1 MFHLGEHIVIEVYV
15 RVWYSGC
22 VTWHA
27 HIWHEWFNLQPWEA
41 YLTISNANLHGNVTP
56 YRQCDDVI
64 RQCDDVIRQRD
75 DMIRQCDDVIRR
87 YHVSHVLRTACDL
100 GSHHITWGHITCIKG
115 REREKREG
123 SHHIA
128 YSRQAEKQTPRFAI
142 GTIAPVLLVLT
153 NR

>member
-1 MFHLGEHIVIEVYV
+1 MSDTICLFYL
-15 RVWYSGC
+15 
-22 VTWHA
+22 
-27 HIWHEWFNLQPWEA
+27 

-100 GSHHITWGHITCIKG
+100 RGHITCIKG
-115 REREKREG
+115 REREKKRG
-123 SHHIA
+123 ITSHSI
-128 YSRQAEKQTPRFAI
+128 
-142 GTIAPVLLVLT
+142 
-153 NR
+153 